1 MKLICF
7 TTKNSN
13 QKPAWKLQ
21 YSYNIAMLYKNMI
34 WSFVHVVNFR
44 ALNYGGIGAVI
55 GHEITHGFDATG
67 KRFFLLHDNLYV

>member
-1 MKLICF
+1 
-7 TTKNSN
+7 
-13 QKPAWKLQ
+13 
-21 YSYNIAMLYKNMI
+21 MLYKNMI